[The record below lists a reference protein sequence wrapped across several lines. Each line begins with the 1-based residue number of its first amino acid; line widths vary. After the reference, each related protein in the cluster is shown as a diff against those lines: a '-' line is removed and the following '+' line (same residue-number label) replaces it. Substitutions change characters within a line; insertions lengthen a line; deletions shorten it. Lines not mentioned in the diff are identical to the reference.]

1 MTINCSLISVYFWL
15 FSNMQQSFVYFW
27 NAFLCWLSLIL
38 LFSFCLHMTDC
49 DFKANTKK
57 SFFYLLEKTRTTT
70 MAMATH
76 IAPLQKVI
84 LLAILLCGQK
94 SLNKFTSSFSQQ
106 TNKVFADWIS
116 RKKKTWTKIYA
127 PLKIDFQIRYDINR
141 IHELSDN
148 FQTKV

>member
-15 FSNMQQSFVYFW
+15 FSNTQQSFVYFW

-38 LFSFCLHMTDC
+38 LFPFCLHMTIC

-106 TNKVFADWIS
+106 TKQRFCGLNFS
-116 RKKKTWTKIYA
+116 EKKTWTKIYA
-127 PLKIDFQIRYDINR
+127 PLKIDFQIRYMI
-141 IHELSDN
+141 
-148 FQTKV
+148 